1 MKSLGEKARK
11 KKIARERNKRM
22 EKDKN
27 ETKKEVKHTVRE
39 KGNVLTKIQRKEK
52 NGYLKW
58 GKRRKGKRKS
68 ECETQRDR
76 ES

>member
-1 MKSLGEKARK
+1 
-11 KKIARERNKRM
+11 M